1 VPSPRTLVQEVLI
14 RAHVRW
20 NRIGAMDRPEDD
32 RQRVLV
38 LAPKILAAGAR
49 GRDGHQTLVL
59 NQTLFSGP
67 GCGRN
72 EPAGIAGQ

>member
-38 LAPKILAAGAR
+38 LAPKILAAGA
-49 GRDGHQTLVL
+49 
-59 NQTLFSGP
+59 
-67 GCGRN
+67 
-72 EPAGIAGQ
+72 AGGTVTRPWC